1 VDVTDLFFSE
11 YGEPDGGNHKYL
23 EIYNGTGD
31 VVSLDD
37 VVILGN
43 YNGNPWSETF
53 TFQAGATVAAG
64 DVYIVANSE
73 ADEAILALADETH
86 AYGDPWYITSFNGD
100 DVRALAQINGT
111 DTTIIDIIGTL
122 DGGDP
127 GSGWDVAGVTNGTQN
142 HVLVRKSTVTVGNSG
157 NWTSSSGT
165 NEDDSEWHV
174 LDHNNWV
181 YLGSHPHDLYTVVDL
196 DNNGT
201 QNILDLNILIKLIVS
216 NGFQEYECLLESAD
230 VNYDG
235 QLTIIDVILLA
246 QTLLND

>member
-1 VDVTDLFFSE
+1 MKKSILIIMAMGMLIGQDITELFFSE

-111 DTTIIDIIGTL
+111 ETCIFL
-122 DGGDP
+122 AFAESP
-127 GSGWDVAGVTNGTQN
+127 F
-142 HVLVRKSTVTVGNSG
+142 K
-157 NWTSSSGT
+157 TS
-165 NEDDSEWHV
+165 N
-174 LDHNNWV
+174 
-181 YLGSHPHDLYTVVDL
+181 
-196 DNNGT
+196 
-201 QNILDLNILIKLIVS
+201 
-216 NGFQEYECLLESAD
+216 AR
-230 VNYDG
+230 
-235 QLTIIDVILLA
+235 
-246 QTLLND
+246 